1 MSNIQNTKDMRE
13 FVLNQAASQQV
24 QGNQPKVMTLQ
35 EILES
40 YGSELDGNPSVYCGT
55 YAKYNEGSI
64 FGAWLDI
71 SKFSDYDEFIGVCHQ
86 LHADEKDPELMFQ
99 DYECFPESLYSE
111 SCMNEDTFN
120 KILAYANLGESEKEA
135 FEDYMDLGHDFNVE
149 RFQEV
154 YMGCWESK
162 EDFAQ
167 HIVDECYDIEKSMG
181 SLASYFDYKAFARD
195 LFLGDYEMSDN
206 NHVFRML

>member
-1 MSNIQNTKDMRE
+1 MD
-13 FVLNQAASQQV
+13 
-24 QGNQPKVMTLQ
+24 
-35 EILES
+35 
-40 YGSELDGNPSVYCGT
+40 
-55 YAKYNEGSI
+55 
-64 FGAWLDI
+64 
-71 SKFSDYDEFIGVCHQ
+71 VCRQ

-111 SCMNEDTFN
+111 SGMDADTFD

-195 LFLGDYEMSDN
+195 LFLGDYEMGEN
-206 NHVFRML
+206 NHVFRVF